1 MTGTIESHPSKLRE
15 NRVASGVNTGQPI
28 LDNRWALDV
37 IAHSTVKQVATDT
50 VDSATT
56 SVITAASHSARVG
69 DLVLFTSGTFSG
81 VWFTVVAV
89 TTNTITL
96 NSNTSE
102 STAPAASD
110 GFTIYRHHPIIL
122 DADGYLQVKVIA

>member
-1 MTGTIESHPSKLRE
+1 MSVLTSHPSSKKE
-15 NRVASGVNTGQPI
+15 IRVRDGVNTGQPV

-56 SVITAASHSARVG
+56 EVITAASHAARVG
-69 DLVLFTSGTFSG
+69 DLILFTGGTESGR
-81 VWFTVVAV
+81 WFVVTST

-96 NSNTSE
+96 NSNAG
-102 STAPAASD
+102 TAPAASD
-110 GFTIYRHHPIIL
+110 GFTIYRYHPIVL
-122 DADGYLQVKVIA
+122 DANGYLQVKTIP

>member
-1 MTGTIESHPSKLRE
+1 MTHVINSHPSKLRE
-15 NRVASGVNTGQPI
+15 KRVSDGINTGQPI

-56 SVITAASHSARVG
+56 EVITAASHAARVG
-69 DLVLFTSGTFSG
+69 DLINFTGGSQSGL
-81 VWFTVVAV
+81 WFVVVAI

-96 NSNTSE
+96 NSDMSA
-102 STAPAASD
+102 APAASD
-110 GFTIYRHHPIIL
+110 GFTIYRYQPLVL
-122 DADGYLQVKVIA
+122 DANGYLQVKVIP

>member
-1 MTGTIESHPSKLRE
+1 MTVINSHPSSKKE
-15 NRVASGVNTGQPI
+15 VRVSDGVSTGQPV

-56 SVITAASHSARVG
+56 EVITAASHSARVG
-69 DLVLFTSGTFSG
+69 DLILFTGGSQSGR
-81 VWFTVVAV
+81 WFVVTSV

-96 NSNTSE
+96 NSDMSA
-102 STAPAASD
+102 APAASD
-110 GFTIYRHHPIIL
+110 GFTIYRYHPIIL